1 MQYSVNNQNELT
13 RYYLGGNYEIDESLG
28 SVKEKLYLGGGYY
41 DAPAVL
47 IKEGNRLSVFF
58 IHRDYLGSILQIA
71 DAQGNV
77 VEENSFDA
85 WGRLRNPATQTVY
98 APGTEP
104 ELMLDRGFTGHEHLS
119 FFGLINMN
127 ARLYDP
133 VLGRFLSPDP
143 YVQVLDFTQSYNR
156 YMYAMNNPLCY
167 VDRNGEFLWF
177 VPVIIG
183 AAIGMYSGGVI
194 ANKGQYNPVKWDWS
208 SGKTW
213 GYMLGGAVVGGVSG
227 YVGGAIATSG
237 IPMANT
243 AAIGGSSLV
252 NSVGTWAYT
261 GGQTPISISLGAV
274 SYDFTNGDFGYL
286 GEKGNSV
293 LENIGY
299 GLGALAN
306 LSDALIGFN
315 PQKVDLVTENSD
327 AVGHSALVNEGTMTG
342 TGLGNGNPANADPNG
357 IISVGPNRYVDGN
370 GSWHWMKGTNHWDT
384 HTGAGEVFWRQTL
397 NVNKGTI
404 MKYGQWLNKM
414 ENSGKFIYSL
424 ELSSCVTHTSVALNL
439 SGLFNIGIHPYLLN
453 AQMYLWGNG
462 IRPWTYSYF
471 FNK

>member
-1 MQYSVNNQNELT
+1 
-13 RYYLGGNYEIDESLG
+13 
-28 SVKEKLYLGGGYY
+28 
-41 DAPAVL
+41 
-47 IKEGNRLSVFF
+47 
-58 IHRDYLGSILQIA
+58 
-71 DAQGNV
+71 
-77 VEENSFDA
+77 
-85 WGRLRNPATQTVY
+85 
-98 APGTEP
+98 
-104 ELMLDRGFTGHEHLS
+104 MLDRGFTGHEHLS

-243 AAIGGSSLV
+243 VAIAGSSLV

-274 SYDFTNGDFGYL
+274 SYDFTNGDFGSFGTVFL
-286 GEKGNSV
+286 LHV
-293 LENIGY
+293 IC
-299 GLGALAN
+299 
-306 LSDALIGFN
+306 
-315 PQKVDLVTENSD
+315 TESSTF
-327 AVGHSALVNEGTMTG
+327 SASFPV
-342 TGLGNGNPANADPNG
+342 
-357 IISVGPNRYVDGN
+357 R
-370 GSWHWMKGTNHWDT
+370 
-384 HTGAGEVFWRQTL
+384 
-397 NVNKGTI
+397 
-404 MKYGQWLNKM
+404 
-414 ENSGKFIYSL
+414 
-424 ELSSCVTHTSVALNL
+424 
-439 SGLFNIGIHPYLLN
+439 
-453 AQMYLWGNG
+453 
-462 IRPWTYSYF
+462 SYF
-471 FNK
+471 LRSTNIKWLSVPPDTMSNPSSISAFARVSAFFTDRKSVV

>member
-1 MQYSVNNQNELT
+1 MFKLRLSYGALGNQNIGLYRYIPTLSYNTHALNYPFDGRETSMGYAITAFPSSNIKWETTVYKNIGVDISLWNNKLELSAEAYIKNT
-13 RYYLGGNYEIDESLG
+13 RDMLSSRNISLATGYNSSILVNDGKLRTTGFEMQAIYHGKAGGLKYDLDLNLSHYKSVLKSMANPDYLYEYGALRTYVGGEIGESLG

-208 SGKTW
+208 SNNNRNKPKKLSIPIHIAQWIIHRIHIPIIRLRKVQHLHIWVRTQESSQHWIIQTGIHVNQSKERKMLVSCKASIQHQLRLRTW
-213 GYMLGGAVVGGVSG
+213 CINGLG
-227 YVGGAIATSG
+227 SG
-237 IPMANT
+237 IAQSSPSIK
-243 AAIGGSSLV
+243 AILFHYVSLC
-252 NSVGTWAYT
+252 
-261 GGQTPISISLGAV
+261 I
-274 SYDFTNGDFGYL
+274 GYL
-286 GEKGNSV
+286 
-293 LENIGY
+293 
-299 GLGALAN
+299 
-306 LSDALIGFN
+306 
-315 PQKVDLVTENSD
+315 
-327 AVGHSALVNEGTMTG
+327 
-342 TGLGNGNPANADPNG
+342 
-357 IISVGPNRYVDGN
+357 
-370 GSWHWMKGTNHWDT
+370 
-384 HTGAGEVFWRQTL
+384 
-397 NVNKGTI
+397 
-404 MKYGQWLNKM
+404 
-414 ENSGKFIYSL
+414 
-424 ELSSCVTHTSVALNL
+424 
-439 SGLFNIGIHPYLLN
+439 
-453 AQMYLWGNG
+453 
-462 IRPWTYSYF
+462 
-471 FNK
+471 

>member
-1 MQYSVNNQNELT
+1 MLDTKKVMLTYNANHERIRMQYSVNNQNELT

-208 SGKTW
+208 PVK
-213 GYMLGGAVVGGVSG
+213 LGVICLVV
-227 YVGGAIATSG
+227 
-237 IPMANT
+237 
-243 AAIGGSSLV
+243 
-252 NSVGTWAYT
+252 
-261 GGQTPISISLGAV
+261 
-274 SYDFTNGDFGYL
+274 
-286 GEKGNSV
+286 
-293 LENIGY
+293 
-299 GLGALAN
+299 
-306 LSDALIGFN
+306 
-315 PQKVDLVTENSD
+315 
-327 AVGHSALVNEGTMTG
+327 
-342 TGLGNGNPANADPNG
+342 
-357 IISVGPNRYVDGN
+357 
-370 GSWHWMKGTNHWDT
+370 
-384 HTGAGEVFWRQTL
+384 
-397 NVNKGTI
+397 
-404 MKYGQWLNKM
+404 
-414 ENSGKFIYSL
+414 
-424 ELSSCVTHTSVALNL
+424 
-439 SGLFNIGIHPYLLN
+439 LL
-453 AQMYLWGNG
+453 
-462 IRPWTYSYF
+462 
-471 FNK
+471 

>member
-1 MQYSVNNQNELT
+1 MLV
-13 RYYLGGNYEIDESLG
+13 RC
-28 SVKEKLYLGGGYY
+28 V
-41 DAPAVL
+41 AAV
-47 IKEGNRLSVFF
+47 S
-58 IHRDYLGSILQIA
+58 Y
-71 DAQGNV
+71 
-77 VEENSFDA
+77 
-85 WGRLRNPATQTVY
+85 T
-98 APGTEP
+98 
-104 ELMLDRGFTGHEHLS
+104 HL
-119 FFGLINMN
+119 
-127 ARLYDP
+127 
-133 VLGRFLSPDP
+133 
-143 YVQVLDFTQSYNR
+143 
-156 YMYAMNNPLCY
+156 
-167 VDRNGEFLWF
+167 GEFLWF

-243 AAIGGSSLV
+243 VAIAGSSLV

-327 AVGHSALVNEGTMTG
+327 AVGHSALVNEG
-342 TGLGNGNPANADPNG
+342 
-357 IISVGPNRYVDGN
+357 R
-370 GSWHWMKGTNHWDT
+370 
-384 HTGAGEVFWRQTL
+384 
-397 NVNKGTI
+397 
-404 MKYGQWLNKM
+404 
-414 ENSGKFIYSL
+414 
-424 ELSSCVTHTSVALNL
+424 CV
-439 SGLFNIGIHPYLLN
+439 
-453 AQMYLWGNG
+453 
-462 IRPWTYSYF
+462 
-471 FNK
+471 

>member
-1 MQYSVNNQNELT
+1 M
-13 RYYLGGNYEIDESLG
+13 
-28 SVKEKLYLGGGYY
+28 
-41 DAPAVL
+41 
-47 IKEGNRLSVFF
+47 
-58 IHRDYLGSILQIA
+58 
-71 DAQGNV
+71 
-77 VEENSFDA
+77 EENSFDA

-243 AAIGGSSLV
+243 VAIAGSSLV

-397 NVNKGTI
+397 NVNKGPI